1 MRFLAAVGLGLL
13 FTANVVWAGTAGPP
27 PPCSPLYQEA
37 GDAGDRFN
45 PQNVSGGPFC
55 GFSGTI
61 GADRIGGLQPEAVDD
76 VDAFKFYFAGGV
88 FEARLVFPAP
98 GGGQEGDLN
107 MRLYSASD
115 LNLDIDATLGS
126 DLAAGL
132 YVIELSFNG
141 EDPPFT
147 IDLIGPDILLP
158 ILAPL
163 AVPAPGVLALLL
175 AGLAGLGAQRRRRT
189 AS

>member
-1 MRFLAAVGLGLL
+1 LVW
-13 FTANVVWAGTAGPP
+13 ANVVWAGAAGPP
-27 PPCSPLYQEA
+27 PPCSPLYQEV

-45 PQNVSGGPFC
+45 PQNVSGGAFC

-61 GADRIGGLQPEAVDD
+61 GADGNGGVQPEAADD

-98 GGGQEGDLN
+98 DGGQEGDLN

-115 LNLDIDATLGS
+115 LNLNIDPTLGS
-126 DLAAGL
+126 DLAAGI
-132 YVIELSFNG
+132 YVIELSFQG

-147 IDLIGPDILLP
+147 IDLIRPDIPLP
-158 ILAPL
+158 ILAPA

-175 AGLAGLGAQRRRRT
+175 AGLAGLGALRSRRT